1 MDNDSI
7 KLSASPANDNDRAAG
22 VIGGIKSLLCDA
34 CGTREAASD
43 GYCHEC
49 MVEANAHYDERRDG
63 WEGPRF

>member
-1 MDNDSI
+1 MNDEMVI
-7 KLSASPANDNDRAAG
+7 RLNGGAANDNGRL
-22 VIGGIKSLLCDA
+22 VGGIKSLLCDA

-63 WEGPRF
+63 WEGERF